1 MTTEQAIQPVS
12 HESFSLVW
20 TLAIRSIGL
29 TAGVAI
35 AMLLFAALIS
45 R

>member
-1 MTTEQAIQPVS
+1 MTTEEAIQPAKN
-12 HESFSLVW
+12 ESLGLVW

-35 AMLLFAALIS
+35 AMLILAALLS

>member
-1 MTTEQAIQPVS
+1 MMTEQAIQPVTRGS
-12 HESFSLVW
+12 LGLVW

-35 AMLLFAALIS
+35 ALLIAAALIS